1 MRARKRLFAT
11 LLISTV
17 AAPAHAAEPRCPGG
31 DTWEVVVRAEQALAL
46 ADWPEATR
54 LYACAAAKS
63 DDPALA
69 ERATRTAYENHQ
81 LERAVA
87 AARRWRELAPD
98 SEVARRHLATSL
110 LRLYDDAAA
119 GEEFAELLNT
129 SYTDRG
135 RGYIVLLGILA
146 EESNETGA
154 ARIMDRLAAA
164 DPASAEAQYAAAV
177 LWLRAEDAGRALAA
191 ARRALE
197 LRAGWRMAEL
207 VVVGAE
213 SKLGRREDALATA
226 AGLAADG
233 DPHSKLTYAWLLV
246 EHDRRDEA
254 MRVFEELRA
263 PGAAAAGDALDGLAA
278 IALEER
284 RFDDAARLLNEAAR
298 DPKQMDLAQW
308 RLAGIAEERGEHAG
322 AARMYQRITTG
333 PRAVV
338 SQLRAYRL
346 WRELGETERAELLL
360 DDFLAISPADT
371 REVVSGVASILVE
384 EGRGDEA
391 IELIDRAYA
400 RLPDDGLL
408 LARAFL
414 LERLDR
420 VPEAV
425 ADMRRVLARRHG
437 DPVVQNALGYTLVDR
452 TRSIGEGHRLIADA
466 LAAKPDS
473 YAVQDSMGWALVRLG
488 RLEEGRTWLENAWN
502 NSEDPEVAAHLG
514 ETLWLMGRIDEAQRI
529 WDEALKENPD
539 SRPLLRAIERHPK

>member
-1 MRARKRLFAT
+1 MHAWKRLLAT
-11 LLISTV
+11 SLISAA
-17 AAPAHAAEPRCPGG
+17 AAPTHAAELRCPGG
-31 DTWEVVVRAEQALAL
+31 DTWQLVVGAEQALAI

-63 DDPALA
+63 SDPALV

-81 LERAVA
+81 FERAVA
-87 AARRWRELAPD
+87 TARRWRELDPD

-110 LRLYDDAAA
+110 LRLYDDEAA
-119 GEEFAELLNT
+119 GQEFAELLNT
-129 SYTDRG
+129 SYADRA

-146 EESNETGA
+146 EENNDTGA
-154 ARIMDRLAAA
+154 ARIMDRLATA
-164 DPASAEAQYAAAV
+164 DPGSAEAHYAAAV
-177 LWLRAEDAGRALAA
+177 LWLRADDAGRALAA

-213 SKLGRREDALATA
+213 SKLGRHEDALATA
-226 AGLAADG
+226 ARLAADG
-233 DPHSKLTYAWLLV
+233 DSHSKLTYAWLLL
-246 EHDRRDEA
+246 ERDRRDDA
-254 MRVFEELRA
+254 TQVFEDLRG
-263 PGAAAAGDALDGLAA
+263 PGGAAAGDALDGLAA

-284 RFDDAARLLNEAAR
+284 RFDDAERLLNEAAR
-298 DPKQMDLAQW
+298 DPKQIDLAQW
-308 RLAGIAEERGEHAG
+308 RLARIAEERGERAG
-322 AARMYQRITTG
+322 AARMHQRVTTG

-360 DDFLAISPADT
+360 DDFLALSPADT
-371 REVVSGVASILVE
+371 REVASGVASILVE
-384 EGRGDEA
+384 EGRGEEA
-391 IELIDRAYA
+391 IRLIDRAYA

-425 ADMRRVLARRHG
+425 AEMRRVLARRRG

-452 TRSIGEGHRLIADA
+452 TRSIAEGHRLIKDA
-466 LAAKPDS
+466 LAVKPDS

-488 RLEEGRTWLENAWN
+488 RLEEGRAWLETAWK

-514 ETLWLMGRIDEAQRI
+514 ETLWLMGRFDEARRI
-529 WDEALKENPD
+529 WDEALRQNPD